1 MVDYY
6 QVLGVKHTASTKEIK
21 AAYKRLARLQHPDLN
36 GGSAEAAEAFVQLS
50 HARDILIDAKRR
62 AEYDAQRHAAA
73 PGPGAYAPVLKPTG
87 ENYLQRARSDVRIRQ
102 NLEKFLV
109 TERIEARARRQ
120 AVFPIVA
127 FLFAAFCVALIRPRI
142 WRYSGTTGRA
152 VILTLVSLGVC
163 HTVLKIWTAIKLLP
177 ADQSGAKAINLPLL
191 GKALSGPRAL
201 FLIGLA
207 AIVFG
212 LVGTFVGMSLSD
224 LLSIAMPRFFDQSIR
239 LELLLY
245 PWVMVLFLNACHSVS
260 QRLDI

>member
-36 GGSAEAAEAFVQLS
+36 GGSAAAAEAFVQLS
-50 HARDILIDAKRR
+50 HARDILIDPKRR

-73 PGPGAYAPVLKPTG
+73 PGPGAYAAVLKPKG
-87 ENYLQRARSDVRIRQ
+87 ENSLQRARSDVRIRQ
-102 NLEKFLV
+102 NLEKFLI

-177 ADQSGAKAINLPLL
+177 EDESGAKGVNLPLL
-191 GKALSGPRAL
+191 GKALRGRRAL

-224 LLSIAMPRFFDQSIR
+224 LLSMAMPRFFDQSIR